1 MKNKIVKL
9 INLKEDYKQHNLH
22 LDAIGLVVKQKSN
35 IVTVMFFNFKNS
47 GEYATVDVDVKDV
60 KLLDFE
66 LPDNIKQKLDEYINT
81 HYIYEKN
88 QFTTI
93 SFEECDIVELLVE
106 DKKYTKYGIHQG
118 ETGVIADD
126 GSMVNNKVLVDFT
139 GVDENKQ
146 FYLNNKQYTLNYS
159 LTKLDKVTLKDG
171 TLLSDANPLVID
183 YITENNVINVYY
195 TKGEHYL

>member
-22 LDAIGLVVKQKSN
+22 LDAIGLVVNQKSN

-47 GEYATVDVDVKDV
+47 GEYATVDVDVKDIT
-60 KLLDFE
+60 LLDFE

-81 HYIYEKN
+81 HDIYEKN
-88 QFTTI
+88 QFKSI

-118 ETGVIADD
+118 ETGIIADD

-139 GVDENKQ
+139 GIDENKQ
-146 FYLNNKQYTLNYS
+146 FYGEIILVNVDDL
-159 LTKLDKVTLKDG
+159 KLVKRHDEK
-171 TLLSDANPLVID
+171 
-183 YITENNVINVYY
+183 
-195 TKGEHYL
+195 